1 VQLAAP
7 MVLDAGVIV
16 KDTFDPDLISAE
28 KKQKT

>member
-1 VQLAAP
+1 